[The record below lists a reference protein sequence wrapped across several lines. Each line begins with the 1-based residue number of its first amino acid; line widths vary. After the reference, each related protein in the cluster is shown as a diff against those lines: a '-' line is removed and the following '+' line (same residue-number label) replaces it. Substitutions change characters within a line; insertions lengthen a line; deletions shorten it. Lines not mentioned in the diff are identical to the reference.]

1 MHENVFQ
8 MEINFLRQ
16 NLTQEKKCGENL
28 DNGML
33 SGEIGRGENII
44 RRNLP
49 KFAAA
54 KLPTVKFPVAKFKT
68 MKISP
73 SQIFCVEI

>member
-1 MHENVFQ
+1 
-8 MEINFLRQ
+8 
-16 NLTQEKKCGENL
+16 
-28 DNGML
+28 ML

-54 KLPTVKFPVAKFKT
+54 KLPTAKFPVAKFKT